1 MTHDQH
7 EDALLSRSEEELA
20 NGRPVV
26 DALSL
31 KSNKEFAREALNR
44 AKVAARAKGFY
55 PGKEPRKGVVEA
67 QVSGARVGGRD
78 PRSLNETLGALLA
91 QRGWNQDV
99 AVGGVIGRWPNI
111 VGEDISAHSTAE
123 TFENSVL
130 TVRAHSTAWATQL
143 RFLIPN
149 LLERIAL
156 EIGDGIVREI
166 RVLGPDAP
174 KFTKGR
180 YSVKG
185 RGARDTWG

>member
-1 MTHDQH
+1 MTENQPQD
-7 EDALLSRSEEELA
+7 ELLSRSDEELA
-20 NGRPVV
+20 NGTPIVH
-26 DALSL
+26 ALGL
-31 KSNKEFAREALNR
+31 KTNREFAREALNR
-44 AKVAARAKGFY
+44 AKAAAKAKGFY
-55 PGKEPRKGVVEA
+55 PGKESRKGVVEA

-78 PRSLNETLGALLA
+78 PRLLTDTLGALLA

-99 AVGGVIGRWPNI
+99 AVGGVIGRWPSI
-111 VGEDISAHSTAE
+111 VGDDIAAHSTAE
-123 TFENSVL
+123 TFENNIL

-149 LLERIAL
+149 LLSRIAQ

-174 KFTKGR
+174 KFSKGK